1 MATKKVTFNI
11 EGMQLGV
18 VLEDALRT
26 HGSQRE
32 QSSLLSSTGKLLK
45 SNIIAFQLLPLPSPQ
60 CIHLLL
66 INIIKQNYGNKKSNV

>member
-32 QSSLLSSTGKLLK
+32 QSSLLSSTGKLE
-45 SNIIAFQLLPLPSPQ
+45 FPRPPSFTAM
-60 CIHLLL
+60 HTFV
-66 INIIKQNYGNKKSNV
+66 INKYN